1 MFTLCTVCTCK
12 RKQKTISLFICECTE
27 FIVVGNEKVFIF
39 ILRFFVLLWEYAWV
53 GKFFL
58 SYVRICSFKW
68 TNTYGTLIHFH
79 TNKIKTSCNS
89 LSLSIF
95 CNVILFSFECET
107 HFAHLQKSFVRL
119 EWRLI
124 GQREEFSILGLCG
137 PKSVLKSSKHS

>member
-107 HFAHLQKSFVRL
+107 HFAHLQKSFIR
-119 EWRLI
+119 RSF
-124 GQREEFSILGLCG
+124 QNSIMKTFIAKYQFQ
-137 PKSVLKSSKHS
+137 KSVF